1 MCYNY
6 EALVRRGIKRA
17 IREQGQDAVLSTL
30 TEAEKR
36 IWERK
41 EEKLFSNAGAAAIT
55 ENETEARSTFPGAET
70 VVIPITTKQKE
81 YYLFGFLPDW
91 AKSLSDKNRNFNA
104 RTDSLRVKPTWKNA
118 WNKKQHCLVC
128 AKGFY
133 ETDRATK
140 KRYFFSVKEKGEIY
154 FAGIFNHWAD
164 KTTGEIFRTF
174 AIITTQPNELVGP
187 IHNRMPVILTGKE
200 ADTWLDENLSEQ
212 EAFDLLQSFPAENME
227 MMAAPKPPRKKQSTE
242 LDLPFD

>member
-17 IREQGQDAVLSTL
+17 IREQGPDAVLPTL

-41 EEKLFSNAGAAAIT
+41 EEKLFSNRSTALPSESDI
-55 ENETEARSTFPGAET
+55 EARSTFPGAET

-104 RTDSLRVKPTWKNA
+104 RTDSLRVKPTWKKA
-118 WNKKQHCLVC
+118 WNKKQRCLVC

-140 KRYFFSVKEKGEIY
+140 KRYFFSLKEKSEIY
-154 FAGIFNHWAD
+154 FAGIFNHWTD

-174 AIITTQPNELVGP
+174 AIITTEPNELVES

-200 ADTWLDENLSEQ
+200 ADAWLDADLGEE
-212 EAFDLLQSFPAENME
+212 EAFALLMPFPAAEME
-227 MMAAPKPPRKKQSTE
+227 VVSSPKPPRKKQNQE
-242 LDLPFD
+242 LNFPL